1 MFFIY
6 HFITLDEKR
15 VEVVSE
21 PSGKVITQAIDE
33 GITNPQLLST
43 MITTAIGKWGQIKI
57 AGESIQR
64 RLGSENIIDLM
75 KNYDYPNET
84 DYVILGE
91 INTLS
96 KNYEID
102 LKIMDVSTQ
111 DIILSHAF
119 QIPKDAIEKLRNKI
133 DDEVSGFMYNLL
145 KPFCGFVSIKVDDS
159 SRDFLR
165 WDYISIRPL
174 KTQVGGKIINTEE
187 KDLKIFEIN
196 RGSGINGLLKTHYL
210 KLTNNEE
217 ITK

>member
-1 MFFIY
+1 M
-6 HFITLDEKR
+6 
-15 VEVVSE
+15 VSE

-102 LKIMDVSTQ
+102 FLFVNDGSTDDTKKCLINEFKGQCRIISYNENRGPGHAFKIGFKAAKG
-111 DIILSHAF
+111 DIIITSDDDCTYSQDTIPEILS
-119 QIPKDAIEKLRNKI
+119 LLT
-133 DDEVSGFMYNLL
+133 DD
-145 KPFCGFVSIKVDDS
+145 
-159 SRDFLR
+159 
-165 WDYISIRPL
+165 
-174 KTQVGGKIINTEE
+174 
-187 KDLKIFEIN
+187 
-196 RGSGINGLLKTHYL
+196 
-210 KLTNNEE
+210 
-217 ITK
+217 